1 METVAQLDKKFSRI
15 QVVRAAKRKAV
26 VEQDTAIGDVQGF
39 KVESE
44 ALAETFTERQVKG
57 SVRLQVPWRRIAVG
71 KSGGVVNVS

>member
-26 VEQDTAIGDVQGF
+26 VEQDTAIGDVQGL

-57 SVRLQVPWRRIAVG
+57 SVRLQVAWRRIAVG